1 MEYGAKCLRWA
12 PFAATNPEPENAL
25 PNYGTPMTLGEL
37 VKVSDNPS
45 FVEGKAA
52 GDNNATARYIKKF
65 QQCTVDAEVLEFS
78 NEVAAAI
85 FGSTLDTTENKKN
98 LHFNDADN
106 PPYGGLAFYTTN
118 LMSGN
123 VVKFQG
129 VYYPKLKASM
139 QGKEY
144 STTGDSITLTSGK
157 TQFLAMRCNNGDW
170 KVQSEFFSTEAEAIA
185 WVNEMVKAASST

>member
-1 MEYGAKCLRWA
+1 MEYGAKGLRWA
-12 PFAATNPEPENAL
+12 PFAASNPEPENAL
-25 PNYGTPMTLGEL
+25 PNYGTPLTLGEL
-37 VKVSDNPS
+37 VKLTDNPS
-45 FVEGKAA
+45 FVEAKAA

-78 NEVAAAI
+78 NEVASAI
-85 FGSTLDTTENKKN
+85 FGSKLDTTENKKN

-106 PPYGGLAFYTTN
+106 PPYGGLAFYTAN

-123 VVKFQG
+123 AVKYQG

-144 STTGDSITLTSGK
+144 NTTGDSITLTSGK
-157 TQFLAMRCNNGDW
+157 TQFMAMRCNNGDW
-170 KVQSEFFSTEAEAIA
+170 KIQSEFFATEAEAIA
-185 WVNEMVKAASST
+185 WVNEMVKAAST